1 MDRRGTGVNEE
12 RRCLVIDEHPTLRTG
27 VRSVLRDRF
36 EVDETKDGG
45 GALEILTSIG
55 EFDVAIVELGSTPPG
70 DGSGLNGIAAI
81 KALRRARP
89 GLGIVA
95 HADRPERLAA
105 SEALGAGATAF
116 VAKSSPTE
124 SLEQAVE
131 AAAAS
136 ETYVDPAAGNGGL
149 NGPSITRRQREILQL
164 YADGLSTTA
173 VSSRLGLSVETVRT
187 HTKGLFA
194 RLGANDRAHAV
205 AIGLRTALIE

>member
-1 MDRRGTGVNEE
+1 MNEE
-12 RRCLVIDEHPTLRTG
+12 RRCLVIDEHPTLRSG
-27 VRSVLRDRF
+27 VRSVLSDRF
-36 EVDETKDGG
+36 EVDEAEDGG
-45 GALEILTSIG
+45 GALEILASVG
-55 EFDVAIVELGSTPPG
+55 EFDVAIVELAGPAPG
-70 DGSGLNGIAAI
+70 NGMNGIAAI
-81 KALRRARP
+81 RALRRARP

-95 HADRPERLAA
+95 HAQRPERHAA

-124 SLEQAVE
+124 SLEKAVE

-136 ETYVDPAAGNGGL
+136 ERFVDPAAGNGRSAGRA
-149 NGPSITRRQREILQL
+149 ITRRQREILQL

-173 VSSRLGLSVETVRT
+173 VSARLGLGVETVRT
-187 HTKGLFA
+187 HTKALFA